1 MFQVKLLDIEDL
13 PSLENTMTETEK
25 LEEFNIY
32 QSRQEERKKKHSAY
46 VLQHIIC
53 ECGCSVQRSNKST
66 HKKSNKHK
74 QLLIAL
80 GSTQHQEKYDKLK
93 NILKVALE
101 IAKFQENKIFLK

>member
-1 MFQVKLLDIEDL
+1 MFRIEEL
-13 PSLENTMTETEK
+13 PSLENTMTESEK

-32 QSRQEERKKKHSAY
+32 KSRQEKQKLKHSAY
-46 VLQHIIC
+46 VLQHVIC

-74 QLLIAL
+74 QLLNAL

-93 NILKVALE
+93 EILKVALE
-101 IAKFQENKIFLK
+101 FAQFQEKKSV